1 LDTKKNNNTK
11 IDQNQKHKNENS
23 ENKNFHKI
31 REGAA
36 NLQNG

>member
-11 IDQNQKHKNENS
+11 IDQNQKQNENS

-36 NLQNG
+36 DLQNG